1 MNNSLLNELNGY
13 LDDNP
18 EDYWD
23 FAPSFETLQT
33 QIMYYLTGDTTVL
46 FDSPELHT
54 IHAYIGG
61 KRTDLKGN
69 TITGNYELVKTM
81 TNNALPTL

>member
-1 MNNSLLNELNGY
+1 
-13 LDDNP
+13 
-18 EDYWD
+18 
-23 FAPSFETLQT
+23 
-33 QIMYYLTGDTTVL
+33 MYYLTGDTTVL